1 MKNQLDLEKMNL
13 LKSQYE
19 DRNMTNEQLESIKT
33 VIAEAKQQKRR
44 NHQRAILRR
53 CSVAAAVVAAFII
66 LPNTSQEVANA
77 MQSIP
82 VLGSLARVVTFRSY
96 VTETDDLKISVDI
109 PSIER
114 IAEDTNGL
122 TDAINEEIYTLCE
135 QYSNEAIQRAADYRE
150 AFLATGGTEEEWEAH
165 NIQITVNYEIK
176 SQTEDFLSFTVS
188 GYENWN
194 SGCNETF
201 YYNMDIQNEELITL
215 KDILGEDYIN
225 IANTAIEAQIEE
237 RSANGEAFFTP
248 EEGGFTGI
256 SDDANFYMN
265 QAGNPVIVFEK
276 YEIAPGSSGE
286 VEFEI
291 QK

>member
-1 MKNQLDLEKMNL
+1 MKNQQDLEKMNL

-19 DRNMTNEQLESIKT
+19 GTNMTNEQLESIKT

-44 NHQRAILRR
+44 KHQKAILRR
-53 CSVAAAVVAAFII
+53 CSAAAAVVAAFII

-77 MQSIP
+77 MQNIP

-201 YYNMDIQNEELITL
+201 YYKMDIQNEELITL

-225 IANTAIEAQIEE
+225 IANTAIEAQIDE
-237 RSANGEAFFTP
+237 RSANGEAFSTP
-248 EEGGFTGI
+248 EEGGFNGI
-256 SDDANFYMN
+256 SDETNFYMN
-265 QAGNPVIVFEK
+265 QAGNPVIVFGK
-276 YEIAPGSSGE
+276 YEIAPGSAGE

>member
-1 MKNQLDLEKMNL
+1 MKNQQDLEKMNL

-19 DRNMTNEQLESIKT
+19 GTNMTNEQLESIKT
-33 VIAEAKQQKRR
+33 VIAEAKQQKRK

-53 CSVAAAVVAAFII
+53 CSAAAAVVAAFII
-66 LPNTSQEVANA
+66 LPNTSQEVASA
-77 MQSIP
+77 MQNIP
-82 VLGSLARVVTFRSY
+82 VLGNLARVVTFRSY
-96 VTETDDLKISVDI
+96 VTETDDLKVSVDI

-135 QYSNEAIQRAADYRE
+135 QYSNEAIQRAEDYRE
-150 AFLATGGTEEEWEAH
+150 AFLATGGTEEEWESH

-176 SQTEDFLSFTVS
+176 SQTEEFLSFTVS

-237 RSANGEAFFTP
+237 RSANGETLFTP
-248 EEGGFTGI
+248 EEGGFNGI

-276 YEIAPGSSGE
+276 YEIAPGSAGE